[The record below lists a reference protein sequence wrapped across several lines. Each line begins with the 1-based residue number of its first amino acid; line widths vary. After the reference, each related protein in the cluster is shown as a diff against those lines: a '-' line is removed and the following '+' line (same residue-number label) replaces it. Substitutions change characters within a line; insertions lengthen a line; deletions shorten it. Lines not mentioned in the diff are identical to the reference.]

1 MLAVSIYLSI
11 NAIND
16 YRAGVFASVVGE
28 SQRIRGSIKGLFEN
42 SNDLALHLVTMV
54 PIAVTLGLSGRNP

>member
-28 SQRIRGSIKGLFEN
+28 SQRIRAVSKVCLRN